1 MAKDVHPVI
10 LCGGSGTRLWPVS
23 RQSFPKQFTKL
34 TGEQSLFQTSAARLN
49 RPGFAAPVIVTA
61 SDFRFIA
68 LEQLAAIEI
77 APSDILLEPSAKNT
91 AAAICAAALSIEA
104 RHGPSLMLVAP
115 SDHLIPDVDLF
126 HAAIE
131 AARPSAEAGHI
142 VTFGIRP
149 DRAETGYGW
158 LELSEADAD
167 GLGPVAQPLLSFVE
181 KPDAQTA
188 ATMLASGKHLW
199 NAGIFFFSTQTILA
213 ELARHAPDTLEHT
226 RAAMDA
232 SELDLAFRRLAPAPW
247 ENLPDISIDHAVM
260 QKAEGLVVVPFEGA
274 WSDMGDWHAVWREAD
289 KDASGLSES
298 GHVTAVDCKDT
309 LLFGASDR
317 QEVVGIGL
325 EDLVV
330 VAMKDA
336 VLVAHRD
343 RAQEAK
349 EAVARLAAK
358 GADQATQLPVDYRP
372 WGWFESLTMG
382 QRFQVK
388 QIVVK
393 PGAALSLQSHHHR
406 AEHWIVVEGTAKV
419 TINDEVH
426 LVSENQSVYVPLG
439 AAHRLENPGKLPMR
453 LVEVQTGGYLG
464 EDDIVRY
471 EDLYA
476 RD

>member
-1 MAKDVHPVI
+1 MTNPVHPVI

-23 RQSFPKQFTKL
+23 RQSFPKQFTQL
-34 TGEQSLFQTSAARLN
+34 TGAHSLFQTSAARLT
-49 RPGFAAPVIVTA
+49 GADFAAPVIVTG

-77 APSDILLEPSAKNT
+77 APSEILLEPSAKNT

-115 SDHLIPDVDLF
+115 SDHLIPDVDRF
-126 HAAIE
+126 HEAVA
-131 AARPSAEAGHI
+131 AARPAAEAGHI

-158 LELSEADAD
+158 LELSEDTANDTPAA
-167 GLGPVAQPLLSFVE
+167 AQPLRSFVE
-181 KPDAQTA
+181 KPDADTA
-188 ATMLASGKHLW
+188 TAMLASGTHLW
-199 NAGIFFFSTQTILA
+199 NAGIFFFSTRTILA
-213 ELARHAPDTLEHT
+213 QLAHHAPDTLELT
-226 RAAMDA
+226 RQSMDA
-232 SELDLAFRRLAPAPW
+232 SEPDLGFRRLSPAPW
-247 ENLPDISIDHAVM
+247 EQLPDISIDHAVM
-260 QKAEGLVVVPFEGA
+260 QKAEGLVVVPFDGA
-274 WSDMGDWHAVWREAD
+274 WSDMGDWHAVWREAE
-289 KDASGLSES
+289 KDSDGIAATGQ
-298 GHVTAVDCKDT
+298 VTAVECKDT
-309 LLFGASDR
+309 LLFGTSDR

-325 EDLVV
+325 ENLVV
-330 VAMKDA
+330 VAMPDA

-349 EAVARLAAK
+349 DAVARLSAK
-358 GADQATQLPVDYRP
+358 GADQATRLPIDYRP
-372 WGWFESLTMG
+372 WGWFESLTIG
-382 QRFQVK
+382 TRFQVK

-439 AAHRLENPGKLPMR
+439 ATHRLENPGKLPMR

-471 EDLYA
+471 EDVYA